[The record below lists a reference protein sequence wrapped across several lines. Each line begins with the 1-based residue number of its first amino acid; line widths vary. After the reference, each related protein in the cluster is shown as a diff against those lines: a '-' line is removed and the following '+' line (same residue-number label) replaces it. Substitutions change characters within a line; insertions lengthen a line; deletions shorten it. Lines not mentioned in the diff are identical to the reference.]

1 MNVYQKTG
9 DFGMSQFRVLILA
22 LTIIFLYSSLGGV
35 NAQDTLVPEAMPPV
49 DEGEYDIVNFLLIG
63 SATYDSPNNPGLTD
77 TLILVSVNRTAGTV
91 SLLSI
96 PRDLYVYIPG
106 WRMHKINTAYFHA
119 ENSGLEGG
127 GIALLKETIRYNL
140 GFEIDFYARVDFNG
154 FMQIIDALGG
164 IDLSVDCAIQDWR
177 LIEPGMDP
185 RVEENWEMFTL
196 PMGVHHMSG
205 DLVLWYVRS
214 RRSSNEL
221 DRGRRQQDAIRALWR
236 HIRSEGLLDQLPN
249 IWGQVTQIVDTDIT
263 LPDLVGLIPLA
274 LTIDT
279 SRLQSYRFR
288 EGIEIVAGES
298 EERSFIFHPQREA
311 IIEMARLV
319 AQPPTER
326 QLVREQ
332 ATIEIMNASSIADLA
347 QVAADRIASEG
358 FVPRIVDETQPQQD
372 ATLIYDFTGQT
383 KGSSIE
389 ALQSALRLGASDVV
403 FEPDP
408 NRTVDF
414 RIVIGASYARN
425 SCTFNVRPPTEVEG

>member
-1 MNVYQKTG
+1 MNKATRLVWTL
-9 DFGMSQFRVLILA
+9 V
-22 LTIIFLYSSLGGV
+22 FLFSFAWV
-35 NAQDTLVPEAMPPV
+35 RAQDDTPIPEPMPPV

-96 PRDLYVYIPG
+96 PRDLYVNIPG

-119 ENSGLEGG
+119 ENSGTEGE
-127 GIALLKETIRYNL
+127 GIALLRETIRYNL
-140 GFEIDFYARVDFNG
+140 GFEFDFYARVDFNG
-154 FMQIIDALGG
+154 FVEIIDALGG
-164 IDLSVDCAIQDWR
+164 IDLSVDCAIEDWR
-177 LIEPGMDP
+177 LIEPGLDP

-196 PMGVHHMSG
+196 PMGVHHMNG
-205 DLVLWYVRS
+205 DLALWYVRS

-221 DRGRRQQDAIRALWR
+221 DRGRRQQDVIRALWR
-236 HIRSEGLLDQLPN
+236 HIRSNGLLDQLPS

-263 LPDLVGLIPLA
+263 PPDIVGLIPLA

-298 EERSFIFHPQREA
+298 EEGSFIFYPQRDA
-311 IIEMARLV
+311 IIELSRLV
-319 AQPPTER
+319 VQPPTER

-332 ATIEIMNASSIADLA
+332 AVIEIANASNFDGLA
-347 QVAADRIASEG
+347 QVAADRIAAEG
-358 FVPRIVDETQPQQD
+358 FVPRIVDDLQTSQD
-372 ATLIYDFTGQT
+372 ATVIYDYTGQT
-383 KGSSIE
+383 KGSSVE
-389 ALQSALRLGASDVV
+389 VLQSTLQLGNDDIV
-403 FEPDP
+403 FDPDP

-414 RIVIGASYARN
+414 RVVIGASYARN
-425 SCTFNVRPPTEVEG
+425 SCTFNVRPPTEVDN

>member
-1 MNVYQKTG
+1 MTIDWAIIVNR
-9 DFGMSQFRVLILA
+9 FRIFFLA
-22 LTIIFLYSSLGGV
+22 LAMFVLGSSQV
-35 NAQDTLVPEAMPPV
+35 DVIAQDTLIPEAMPLV
-49 DEGEYDIVNFLLIG
+49 DEEDYDIVNFLLIG

-127 GIALLKETIRYNL
+127 GISLLRETIRYNL

-164 IDLSVDCAIQDWR
+164 LDLSVDCAIQDWR

-185 RVEENWEMFTL
+185 RIEDNWEMFTL
-196 PMGVHHMSG
+196 PMGVHRMNG
-205 DLVLWYVRS
+205 DLALWYVRS

-221 DRGRRQQDAIRALWR
+221 DRGRRQQDVIRALWR
-236 HIRSEGLLDQLPN
+236 HIRSQGLLDQLPN

-298 EERSFIFHPQREA
+298 DEGSFIFNPQREA
-311 IIEMARLV
+311 IIEMAHLTV
-319 AQPPTER
+319 QPPTER
-326 QLVREQ
+326 QLVTEQ
-332 ATIEIMNASSIADLA
+332 AAIEIVNASNIVDLA

-358 FVPRIVDETQPQQD
+358 FVPRIVDEPQPLQD
-372 ATLIYDFTGQT
+372 ATVIYDYTGQT
-383 KGSSIE
+383 KGSSIQI
-389 ALQSALRLGASDVV
+389 LQSALRLGISDVI

-425 SCTFNVRPPTEVEG
+425 SCTFNVRPPIETEG

>member
-1 MNVYQKTG
+1 MG
-9 DFGMSQFRVLILA
+9 QFRTFFFA
-22 LTIIFLYSSLGGV
+22 LMMALLFSSPISIK
-35 NAQDTLVPEAMPPV
+35 AQTSDVPEAMPPV

-77 TLILVSVNRTAGTV
+77 TLILVSVNRTTGTV

-127 GIALLKETIRYNL
+127 GIALLKETIHYNL

-154 FMQIIDALGG
+154 FMQIIDTLGG
-164 IDLSVDCAIQDWR
+164 VDLSVDCAIQDWR
-177 LIEPGMDP
+177 LIEPGLDP
-185 RVEENWEMFTL
+185 RNEENWEMFTL
-196 PMGVHHMSG
+196 PMGVHHMTG
-205 DLVLWYVRS
+205 DLALWYVRS

-221 DRGRRQQDAIRALWR
+221 DRGRRQQDLIRALWR

-298 EERSFIFHPQREA
+298 EERSFIFQPQREA
-311 IIEMARLV
+311 IIEMTRLV
-319 AQPPTER
+319 IQPPTER

-332 ATIEIMNASSIADLA
+332 SAIEIVNASSIADLA

-358 FVPRIVDETQPQQD
+358 FVPHIADEPQPAQD
-372 ATLIYDFTGQT
+372 VTLIYDYTGQT

-389 ALQSALRLGASDVV
+389 VLQAALRVGTDDIV

-414 RIVIGASYARN
+414 RIVIGSSYARN
-425 SCTFNVRPPTEVEG
+425 SCTFNVHPPTEVEGFEQ